1 MLALINEDIAQE
13 FNKLSGIDIIS
24 LSAYERVA
32 EPIRKHADTLL
43 CVIDDN
49 LFVYKDYYEE
59 NKSKFDIIKDGKIQ
73 IVDHMCGPVYPQDVG
88 LNVLVIGKKL
98 FCNTQYTAKQ
108 VLDFAK
114 EKCYE
119 IVSIKQGYAACST
132 VVIDENTAITSDHG
146 VYLALIK
153 ENINT
158 LLVSSND
165 VILPGYKNGF
175 IGGSV
180 CYLDKKLYVFGNF
193 NKFKEK
199 EKIISFLEDQ
209 NIDIISVLPGGVS
222 DFGGVKFIN

>member
-1 MLALINEDIAQE
+1 MLAIINEDIAPK
-13 FNKLSGIDIIS
+13 FKKASGIDVIP
-24 LSAYERVA
+24 LPAYEKVA
-32 EPIRKHADTLL
+32 EPISKHADTLL

-49 LFVYKDYYEE
+49 LFVYNDYYNA
-59 NKSKFDIIKDGKIQ
+59 NKPRFDVIKNCQ
-73 IVDHMCGPVYPQDVG
+73 IRVVNHKCGPTYPQDVG

-98 FCNTQYTAKQ
+98 FCNTKYTAKQ

-119 IVSIKQGYAACST
+119 IISIKQGYAACST
-132 VVIDENTAITSDHG
+132 AVIDENTAITSDHG

-180 CYLDKKLYVFGNF
+180 CYFDKKLYVFGDF
-193 NKFKEK
+193 NKLKEK
-199 EKIISFLEDQ
+199 EKIISFLEDK